1 MTLAY
6 TSLAQCNMSAS
17 GRAAPCIVN
26 PVLQGAQDSA
36 AGATSQAASP
46 RQLI

>member
-6 TSLAQCNMSAS
+6 TSLAQCDMSAS

-26 PVLQGAQDSA
+26 PVLQGTQNSA
-36 AGATSQAASP
+36 AGTTSQAASP
-46 RQLI
+46 RQLN